1 MRLKWVMGWL
11 VLMVA
16 NVRADVVVLQNTAA
30 ATDVSNT
37 AGQGVD
43 LTFTLSATARV
54 SKVHLFRSAPANI
67 SVEVQR
73 NGSAVGMPSDIN
85 VAAVSAGTDEYS
97 YTLTNISAFD
107 FTPGDNWLIRMT
119 LGQSGFQASSAVSLD
134 DPLGIFTTKSESGL
148 QVSGGGTGYVR
159 FQMYGSAVP
168 EPGTMLLGGFA
179 AMAGG
184 AGVWWKRRRNRAAH
198 EKSGGIMPA

>member
-1 MRLKWVMGWL
+1 MRLTWVMGWL
-11 VLMVA
+11 VLMAVTA
-16 NVRADVVVLQNTAA
+16 RAEVVILQNTAA
-30 ATDVSNT
+30 ATDVSNA

-43 LTFTLSATARV
+43 LTFTLSATARF

-67 SVEVQR
+67 NVEVQR

-85 VAAVSAGTDEYS
+85 VAAVNAGTDEYS

-184 AGVWWKRRRNRAAH
+184 AGVWWKRRRKRAAH
-198 EKSGGIMPA
+198 EKSDGFVAD

>member
-1 MRLKWVMGWL
+1 MRLTWVMGCL
-11 VLMVA
+11 VWMA
-16 NVRADVVVLQNTAA
+16 SAVRSDVVVLQNMAA
-30 ATDVSNT
+30 VSDVSNA

-43 LTFTLSATARV
+43 LTFTLSATARF

-67 SVEVQR
+67 NVEVQK
-73 NGSAVGMPSDIN
+73 NGSALGMPSDMN
-85 VAAVSAGTDEYS
+85 VAAVNVGTDEYS
-97 YTLTNISAFD
+97 YTLTNIGAFD

-134 DPLGIFTTKSESGL
+134 DPLGIFNSKNESGL
-148 QVSGGGTGYVR
+148 QVTGGGTGYVR

-168 EPGTMLLGGFA
+168 EPGTMLLGGLA

-184 AGVWWKRRRNRAAH
+184 AGIWWKRRRKGEAH
-198 EKSGGIMPA
+198 EKPKDIVAS